1 VDHYFRQQWIAGA
14 KAKLAADRAA
24 IAQPLAKANQRIA
37 ELDHRIRLDEC
48 QRNAT
53 FATLIATETKLKQEH
68 DRAEF
73 LNRLASGFAG
83 ITIIIIIIIFV
94 VYVWRA

>member
-1 VDHYFRQQWIAGA
+1 MIAEQTNRITY
-14 KAKLAADRAA
+14 LESRRAA
-24 IAQPLAKANQRIA
+24 AETAQA
-37 ELDHRIRLDEC
+37 E
-48 QRNAT
+48 A
-53 FATLIATETKLKQEH
+53 ETKYAQEH

-73 LNRLASGFAG
+73 LSQLASWFAG

>member
-1 VDHYFRQQWIAGA
+1 MD
-14 KAKLAADRAA
+14 
-24 IAQPLAKANQRIA
+24 
-37 ELDHRIRLDEC
+37 ERIRLDEC

-53 FATLIATETKLKQEH
+53 FATLIAAETKLKQEH

-73 LNRLASGFAG
+73 LNRLASWYGR

>member
-1 VDHYFRQQWIAGA
+1 MIAEHTSRITY
-14 KAKLAADRAA
+14 LESERAA
-24 IAQPLAKANQRIA
+24 AETAQA
-37 ELDHRIRLDEC
+37 E
-48 QRNAT
+48 A
-53 FATLIATETKLKQEH
+53 ETKYAREH

-73 LNRLASGFAG
+73 LSQLASWYGG

>member
-1 VDHYFRQQWIAGA
+1 MQNGRITE
-14 KAKLAADRAA
+14 LADRITYLESQRAPPLKRRS
-24 IAQPLAKANQRIA
+24 QP
-37 ELDHRIRLDEC
+37 
-48 QRNAT
+48 
-53 FATLIATETKLKQEH
+53 ETKYAQEH

-73 LNRLASGFAG
+73 LIRLASWYGG